1 MNGCVLSVLSSLG
14 CGLIKYERV
23 CPGERMRVCKQG
35 TGTGA
40 DKMFSEGNVLGQLVF
55 NAFNLNCWLIV
66 NYVG

>member
-1 MNGCVLSVLSSLG
+1 
-14 CGLIKYERV
+14 
-23 CPGERMRVCKQG
+23 MRVCKQG